1 MIMTYRAL
9 MTIHVHPMLLHNPIT
24 RLSTHAH
31 RVHEHKRSADPLG
44 ITESSSAYGAKFVL
58 GGDLADGPIPQLEPR
73 CEARS
78 GHRATKQVSLE
89 LITALGE

>member
-1 MIMTYRAL
+1 MIMTYQAL
-9 MTIHVHPMLLHNPIT
+9 MTIRVHPILLHNPTT
-24 RLSTHAH
+24 RPSTHAH
-31 RVHEHKRSADPLG
+31 RIHGHKRSADPLG

-58 GGDLADGPIPQLEPR
+58 GGNLADGRILQLEPR